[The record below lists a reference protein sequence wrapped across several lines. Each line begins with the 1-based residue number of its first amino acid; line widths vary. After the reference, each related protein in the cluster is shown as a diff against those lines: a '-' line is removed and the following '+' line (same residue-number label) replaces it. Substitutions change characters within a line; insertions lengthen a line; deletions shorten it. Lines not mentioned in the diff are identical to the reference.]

1 MINYAKWLNNIRYVP
16 FNFGT
21 MVEQAWCRL
30 ALVPGCF
37 ALFVC
42 TVDAAD
48 MSIDSGNKH
57 RIDMHNWL
65 QLRGEQEVY
74 RQSVGPLSPVDRQ
87 NLELRMQQQRLQQR
101 NLQLRQDQRL
111 QTERHKRRINQ
122 LADPYHVNRPGSG
135 TQRLEQ
141 QQKLQRLQKRMQ
153 RNTWSYPRQ

>member
-1 MINYAKWLNNIRYVP
+1 M
-16 FNFGT
+16 
-21 MVEQAWCRL
+21 
-30 ALVPGCF
+30 VPGCF

-74 RQSVGPLSPVDRQ
+74 RQSVEPLSPVDRQ
-87 NLELRMQQQRLQQR
+87 NLELRLQQQRLQQR
-101 NLQLRQDQRL
+101 NLQLRQDQSL
-111 QTERHKRRINQ
+111 QTERHKRRINP
-122 LADPYHVNRPGSG
+122 LVDPYRVNRPAPGA
-135 TQRLEQ
+135 QRLEQ
-141 QQKLQRLQKRMQ
+141 QQQLQRLQMRMQ